1 MLHALVCKLWVVT
14 WRCCVVLAVL
24 GCGVLVVG
32 VSGRSGSWLLV
43 VIGDGDE
50 RGG

>member
-1 MLHALVCKLWVVT
+1 MLHALVCELWVVT

-32 VSGRSGSWLLV
+32 VSDRSGSWLVV

-50 RGG
+50 RDG

>member
-1 MLHALVCKLWVVT
+1 MLHALVCELWVVT
-14 WRCCVVLAVL
+14 WRVILAVL

-32 VSGRSGSWLLV
+32 VSGHSGWWLVV
-43 VIGDGDE
+43 VIGDSDE